1 MKIVKINKRGY
12 GRYNVIIDE
21 LGVVLKDMSDMQ
33 IHILKATQN
42 TKYFVPLIET
52 IINNPNFSLEEFYK
66 KMELEDLVS
75 EKPSKILVSAQD
87 DVEKYYV
94 DRNGTTAF
102 CTHSRILTREQAD
115 ILKQCLA
122 LNSKFNFF
130 GPNNANHG
138 FDIETFGIEFISKL
152 DNGLDEYTY
161 EVLLEDEELLNEL
174 KHNPQVATY
183 VAKAVNEY
191 NKILYDMEN
200 NTSFFELQD
209 LESWNDPQLDE
220 IEGSSFFDKKAEMR
234 KRLKAQGKLF
244 NKFNGVDEDQED
256 LETLFRQRIQQ
267 LSHMS
272 REQIKMFEEY
282 EDYRFNMYPYKLW
295 AKEENPE
302 LIKRHRGKV
311 TINPETLVEGSAME
325 YLKTSG
331 PRIDV
336 ADTDKAFVKKALKTA
351 NDLVIKQ
358 DEHGKDITYLQSML
372 QQRIEGPTNAGSS
385 YENVTERELLE
396 NLLNAD
402 WEETSH
408 PDVMEGCRV
417 FKCNLP
423 GLEGIL
429 NLDEL
434 DENTELYAIDPKG
447 TGNIGI
453 GAGNVTKKMAQET
466 YLITGKE
473 VIDGIEKD
481 IVFTFHPG
489 EPVKPSQVK
498 AEKVADGTK
507 LTVAKARK
515 LGLDK
520 AKYLSD
526 DMLQMYR
533 EKYEKEKPF
542 FKKFLDKVKGL
553 FNRNKKLAPT
563 STESPSAHTSQES
576 TKKDFAEAIKVAE
589 RELQQ
594 NDEVIKTQSIK
605 SQGQEK

>member
-1 MKIVKINKRGY
+1 
-12 GRYNVIIDE
+12 
-21 LGVVLKDMSDMQ
+21 
-33 IHILKATQN
+33 
-42 TKYFVPLIET
+42 
-52 IINNPNFSLEEFYK
+52 
-66 KMELEDLVS
+66 MELEDLVS
-75 EKPSKILVSAQD
+75 DKPSKILLSAQD
-87 DVEKYYV
+87 VEESRYIDGKKV
-94 DRNGTTAF
+94 FN
-102 CTHSRILTREQAD
+102 THSRILTREQAD
-115 ILKQCLA
+115 ILKQCLDK
-122 LNSKFNFF
+122 NGNYNFL
-130 GPNNANHG
+130 GASPWNHG
-138 FDIETFGIEFISKL
+138 FDIETFGLDFISEL
-152 DNGLDEYTY
+152 NHGLDEYTY
-161 EVLLEDEELLNEL
+161 KTLLEDEKLLNEI
-174 KHNPQVATY
+174 KNNPQVATY

-191 NKILYDMEN
+191 IKMQ
-200 NTSFFELQD
+200 SG
-209 LESWNDPQLDE
+209 
-220 IEGSSFFDKKAEMR
+220 IEGAMKYDAYEPYRLDWYGDHNLDSLEGMSSKRAREMSR
-234 KRLKAQGKLF
+234 RLSKEGK
-244 NKFNGVDEDQED
+244 KFNDYNDYEEDIED
-256 LETLFRQRIQQ
+256 LQTLFKERLQQ
-267 LSHMS
+267 LADMPKDK
-272 REQIKMFEEY
+272 IKMFEEY
-282 EDYRFNMYPYKLW
+282 EDFRFEAY
-295 AKEENPE
+295 ENVDE
-302 LIKRHRGKV
+302 MEA
-311 TINPETLVEGSAME
+311 TINPETLVEGDVME

-331 PRIDV
+331 PGIEL

-351 NDLVIKQ
+351 NDLVIKK

-453 GAGNVTKKMAQET
+453 GAGNVTKKIAQET

-473 VIDGIEKD
+473 MIDGIEKD

-489 EPVKPSQVK
+489 EPVRPSQVK

-542 FKKFLDKVKGL
+542 FKKFLDKFKGL
-553 FNRNKKLAPT
+553 FNRNKKLPPA
-563 STESPSAHTSQES
+563 SIESLSAHTSQES
-576 TKKDFAEAIKVAE
+576 TKKAFTEEIKVAE
-589 RELQQ
+589 SELQQ
-594 NDEVIKTQSIK
+594 NDEVIKPKSIE
-605 SQGQEK
+605 SQEPEI

>member
-1 MKIVKINKRGY
+1 MEMKIIETKRKSYEGFNLY
-12 GRYNVIIDE
+12 DVTIDE
-21 LGVVLKDMSDMQ
+21 LGLVLKGMTSRE
-33 IHILKATQN
+33 ISILEKAKN
-42 TKYFVPLIET
+42 TEYFEPLIEM
-52 IINNPNFSLEEFYK
+52 IRSNPQFDFETFGIEMK
-66 KMELEDLVS
+66 LEDIAS
-75 EKPSKILVSAQD
+75 DKPSKILLSAQG
-87 DVEKYYV
+87 VQESYV
-94 DRNGTTAF
+94 DGKKVF
-102 CTHSRILTREQAD
+102 DTHSRILTREQAD
-115 ILKQCLA
+115 ILKQCIA
-122 LNSKFNFF
+122 KNSNYNFW
-130 GPNNANHG
+130 GASAWNHG
-138 FDIETFGIEFISKL
+138 FDIETFGLDFISGL
-152 DNGLDEYTY
+152 NHGLDEYTY
-161 EVLLEDEELLNEL
+161 KTLLEDEKLLNEI
-174 KHNPQVATY
+174 KNNPQVATY

-191 NKILYDMEN
+191 IKMQSGIEGAVSNYAYDSYRDHWYGDHN
-200 NTSFFELQD
+200 LD
-209 LESWNDPQLDE
+209 LL
-220 IEGSSFFDKKAEMR
+220 EGSSWERARQMSR
-234 KRLKAQGKLF
+234 RLSKEGK
-244 NKFNGVDEDQED
+244 KFNDYNDYEEDIED
-256 LETLFRQRIQQ
+256 LQTLFKERLQQ
-267 LSHMS
+267 LADMPKDK
-272 REQIKMFEEY
+272 IKMFDEY
-282 EDYRFNMYPYKLW
+282 EDFRFEVYQDLD
-295 AKEENPE
+295 ERE
-302 LIKRHRGKV
+302 V
-311 TINPETLVEGSAME
+311 TINPETLVEGDVME

-331 PRIDV
+331 PVTPRIEV

-402 WEETSH
+402 WEETFH

-453 GAGNVTKKMAQET
+453 GAGNVTKKIAQET

-473 VIDGIEKD
+473 MIDGIEKD
-481 IVFTFHPG
+481 IAFTFHPG
-489 EPVKPSQVK
+489 EPVRPSQVK

-542 FKKFLDKVKGL
+542 FKKFLDKFKGL
-553 FNRNKKLAPT
+553 FNRNKKLPPA
-563 STESPSAHTSQES
+563 SIESPSAHTSQES
-576 TKKDFAEAIKVAE
+576 AKKAFAEAIKVAE
-589 RELQQ
+589 SELQQ
-594 NDEVIKTQSIK
+594 NDEVIKPKSIE
-605 SQGQEK
+605 SQEPEK